1 MIMTQRLPGIS
12 DADATGVAKDT
23 LAAST
28 KLLGRSSN
36 LLRILTAHTP
46 YLARWF
52 IGLVA
57 AVRQPDV
64 GAVSDVRLRN
74 LATIKTSMT
83 NECKYCATHTSIYG
97 QALGVSEAQLEVMK
111 GDDWRESPLFSEREK
126 AAIAWAEAVTRN
138 TAKSDRA
145 LWDTMKRL
153 FSDAEI
159 VEVTLASAMFNMI
172 NRLNDAFWTE
182 LETVEYNRLRATPSK
197 ASPSSTLRASP
208 AGLPPP
214 ARRSAGARTRW
225 RRSEAN
231 KLRRCRTLRKM
242 PFAAV
247 HESGCGP

>member
-1 MIMTQRLPGIS
+1 MTQRLSGIS

-23 LAAST
+23 LAGST

-36 LLRILTAHTP
+36 LLRILSAHTP

-52 IGLVA
+52 IGFVA
-57 AVRQPDV
+57 AVRQPNV

-111 GDDWRESPLFSEREK
+111 GDAWRDSPLFSEREK
-126 AAIAWAEAVTRN
+126 ATIGWAEAVTRN
-138 TAKSDRA
+138 TAKSDKT

-159 VEVTLASAMFNMI
+159 VEITMASAMFNMI
-172 NRLNDAFWTE
+172 NRLNDTFWTE
-182 LETVEYNRLRATPSK
+182 LETVEYNRRQGNAVKGVTVTDIERF
-197 ASPSSTLRASP
+197 AS
-208 AGLPPP
+208 G
-214 ARRSAGARTRW
+214 
-225 RRSEAN
+225 
-231 KLRRCRTLRKM
+231 
-242 PFAAV
+242 FAAAGEAQRGG
-247 HESGCGP
+247 ESAVAAE